1 MIEESSDTE
10 SAGLPSEASKISKP
24 ETKNS
29 SKPSPAIKA
38 SEKELKPE
46 DIQIKFKKP
55 KRFRHIRTFFRWGQV
70 TLNLLIC
77 WESHLCFENA

>member
-46 DIQIKFKKP
+46 DIQ
-55 KRFRHIRTFFRWGQV
+55 T
-70 TLNLLIC
+70 NLRSRKGFDILGLSSG
-77 WESHLCFENA
+77 EVRSR